1 MNSSD
6 RRMILSDWRK
16 ILSTAFCL
24 CYCTPQTPGPYY
36 QLMWGLWILSTRSVW
51 DSCLESNG
59 RLQPSLKWWTIQ
71 QTGLTSL
78 SHISYPVDAS
88 RYLSMWLDLTT
99 GLHLVVHGTSG
110 STSYETTPQS
120 DWELWRRAVDRRHGG
135 ATTQRPSP
143 ATETWWWWW
152 WWWWNTLTVSAA
164 TFATFLCSWTQFFF
178 VVFKVVM
185 QLVLY
190 VGDWSCV
197 NGRWQFSLLQNRHPS
212 TDRQKFVMGD

>member
-110 STSYETTPQS
+110 STSYETTPHVR
-120 DWELWRRAVDRRHGG
+120 LRALE
-135 ATTQRPSP
+135 TCCRPW
-143 ATETWWWWW
+143 TWWC
-152 WWWWNTLTVSAA
+152 NDA
-164 TFATFLCSWTQFFF
+164 TALAGYGNMMMMMMMMMKYIDSI
-178 VVFKVVM
+178 
-185 QLVLY
+185 
-190 VGDWSCV
+190 SS
-197 NGRWQFSLLQNRHPS
+197 NIRNFSLQLDPVLLCG
-212 TDRQKFVMGD
+212 F